1 MLSQLSITTL
11 LIIIIAGISWWA
23 FEKMDIRQKLI
34 MHPYT
39 VLRHKQYYRLLSS
52 GFIHGDFMHLAFNC
66 YALYLFGAEH
76 TNSLGEKSGVEFHF
90 INIFGN
96 TKGII
101 YYILLF
107 LLGIIF
113 SDIPTLFKHKNNSG
127 YFSLGASGGVSSVMF
142 ACIMFNPLMG
152 LHFFFIPIEIPAFIL
167 GIGYLIY
174 SHYGDKQQQD
184 NIGHSAHLYGALF
197 GIVFTVVMYP
207 PVIINFYTQI
217 IERYF

>member
-1 MLSQLSITTL
+1 MPTELSITTL
-11 LIIIIAGISWWA
+11 LIIGIAGISWWA

-39 VLRHKQYYRLLSS
+39 VFRQKQYYRLLSS

-66 YALYLFGAEH
+66 YALYLFGKFTEQY
-76 TNSLGEKSGVEFHF
+76 F
-90 INIFGN
+90 IILFGP

-101 YYILLF
+101 YYLLLF
-107 LLGIIF
+107 LLGVIA
-113 SDIPTLFKHKNNSG
+113 SDIPTLFKHRDNPG

-142 ACIMFNPLMG
+142 AVIILFPMIPLR
-152 LHFFFIPIEIPAFIL
+152 FILIPVDIPGFIL

-174 SHYGDKQQQD
+174 SHYSDKKQRD

-197 GIVFTVVMYP
+197 GIVFTIVMHP
-207 PVIINFYTQI
+207 PALMKFFTQI
-217 IERYF
+217 INHYF